1 MFCSVLSANYL
12 ATETAAV
19 KPRRSFSRLLI
30 VYVVL
35 PASVAYGAGTYYA
48 ITSSNDKFHSF
59 WVERVPFTEP
69 IVEYFEREK
78 VGQMVDGLVK
88 KPVTST
94 RDQAQTIERKVV
106 SLEEQE
112 AARRKREEQ
121 DRKVREDKERQA
133 KRKAEQAAAA
143 VKAEAQKALETEEE
157 LRKRAVEK
165 IESVGATVKTQ
176 ATKAKDAVKSV
187 IPQKAVQTTASAA
200 TTIPASVS
208 DVASNG
214 SQAVKDDLSDLVHKA
229 EEVIDDFK
237 APEVQPTAAPQGVRK
252 DVDGHPLPSRKGPAK
267 EPYRAAIPIGYEAP
281 PGYAGFVPKRDVS
294 ASPDAPKTEVPKLPL
309 IAPEIQGIAVSEPL
323 VGQIAS
329 TIDNLTNFL
338 NSNPVHSSSVVGVV
352 EAARNDLKNLTE
364 RMERIKKEESEK
376 LEKQLESQAAQYS
389 DMLAKQEMSAIEGL
403 DKMEEGWKNAFD
415 QEREVMLNSYR
426 TKLEAELDVQ
436 KQIINERLK
445 EEIVSKGIELQRR
458 WLREI
463 KVKVEQERGG
473 KLSKLKELQVGL
485 KNLENLTLEN
495 SQALNQNMVA
505 QKIWTSVRNVLVAA
519 LEGGVQRPFEQELQ
533 SDSDA
538 STSSSRTEDLI
549 SLSVSSIPS
558 TVQTRGLTP
567 FPDLVSR
574 FTHSLSPAIR
584 RAALFPTDG
593 GLVSYLTSVT
603 LSPLLFKKEGYTE
616 GEDVSARLAR
626 AEWHLVRRDLASAV
640 REVNGLQG
648 WPKVLAHDW
657 LNEARRHLEVKQA
670 LEVAQTEAEL
680 AQLLVL

>member
-1 MFCSVLSANYL
+1 
-12 ATETAAV
+12 
-19 KPRRSFSRLLI
+19 
-30 VYVVL
+30 
-35 PASVAYGAGTYYA
+35 
-48 ITSSNDKFHSF
+48 
-59 WVERVPFTEP
+59 
-69 IVEYFEREK
+69 
-78 VGQMVDGLVK
+78 
-88 KPVTST
+88 
-94 RDQAQTIERKVV
+94 
-106 SLEEQE
+106 
-112 AARRKREEQ
+112 
-121 DRKVREDKERQA
+121 
-133 KRKAEQAAAA
+133 
-143 VKAEAQKALETEEE
+143 
-157 LRKRAVEK
+157 
-165 IESVGATVKTQ
+165 
-176 ATKAKDAVKSV
+176 
-187 IPQKAVQTTASAA
+187 
-200 TTIPASVS
+200 
-208 DVASNG
+208 
-214 SQAVKDDLSDLVHKA
+214 
-229 EEVIDDFK
+229 
-237 APEVQPTAAPQGVRK
+237 
-252 DVDGHPLPSRKGPAK
+252 
-267 EPYRAAIPIGYEAP
+267 
-281 PGYAGFVPKRDVS
+281 
-294 ASPDAPKTEVPKLPL
+294 
-309 IAPEIQGIAVSEPL
+309 
-323 VGQIAS
+323 
-329 TIDNLTNFL
+329 
-338 NSNPVHSSSVVGVV
+338 
-352 EAARNDLKNLTE
+352 
-364 RMERIKKEESEK
+364 MERIKKEESEK

-519 LEGGVQRPFEQELQ
+519 LEGGVQRPFEQELRQ
-533 SDSDA
+533 LNHLASSNPILSKSSESDSDS